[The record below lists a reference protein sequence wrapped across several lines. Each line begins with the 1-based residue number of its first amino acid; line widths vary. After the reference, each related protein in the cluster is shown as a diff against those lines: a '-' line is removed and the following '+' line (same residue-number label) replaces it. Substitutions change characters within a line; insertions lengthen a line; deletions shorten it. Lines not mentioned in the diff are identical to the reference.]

1 MFFIRTSKML
11 ENPRTP
17 YLFTMLE
24 IQTYLTS
31 ILSQTE
37 FLRITVICLFLIE
50 LY

>member
-1 MFFIRTSKML
+1 MFFIQTSKML
-11 ENPRTP
+11 ENSRTP
-17 YLFTMLE
+17 YLFTVLK

-37 FLRITVICLFLIE
+37 LLRITVICFFLIE

>member
-1 MFFIRTSKML
+1 MFFIQTSQML

-17 YLFTMLE
+17 YLFIVLE
-24 IQTYLTS
+24 IQNYLTL

-37 FLRITVICLFLIE
+37 FLRITVIRFFLIG